1 MSSVAATCN
10 IIIITDP
17 TGQDPNGAAAGS
29 MSFAENMFQ
38 STFLMSK
45 DHHFAVL
52 SGGTG
57 SSDVRLDSI
66 VDAVANLEKNA
77 SASAAAS
84 IASGYSG
91 ARLVVGGP
99 YMGAAIGGSFDA
111 YVITVNDGN
120 SSITVTPY
128 SSGVATL
135 PQGQKG
141 AIIHLRNTNGNPMYG
156 TADNVRKETAMNIG
170 KMIRDGY
177 PATTI
182 LSEAMGEVA
191 RDSGE
196 KYGGGAVNLVSLI
209 STGDMFVPKEVNT
222 TGYPMDENYSKVCL
236 DCGWA
241 TGYPDAENYNVC
253 PICNHE
259 LEVRSAT
266 DVLINEITISKDS
279 VSVSVYGSEKAGLAD
294 ITREVVKASVKKY
307 GYNAST
313 IAGSIN
319 KGINNGLIVGVDYV
333 EPSDLN
339 VKPDVRAVGV
349 YYNPLP
355 NGRTSPA
362 WNLPINSIVLTILG
376 SIQTAIG
383 FVLIVLV
390 IFRTRLLKSFRDR
403 VS

>member
-1 MSSVAATCN
+1 M
-10 IIIITDP
+10 D
-17 TGQDPNGAAAGS
+17 
-29 MSFAENMFQ
+29 
-38 STFLMSK
+38 
-45 DHHFAVL
+45 
-52 SGGTG
+52 
-57 SSDVRLDSI
+57 
-66 VDAVANLEKNA
+66 
-77 SASAAAS
+77 
-84 IASGYSG
+84 
-91 ARLVVGGP
+91 
-99 YMGAAIGGSFDA
+99 
-111 YVITVNDGN
+111 
-120 SSITVTPY
+120 
-128 SSGVATL
+128 
-135 PQGQKG
+135 
-141 AIIHLRNTNGNPMYG
+141 
-156 TADNVRKETAMNIG
+156 
-170 KMIRDGY
+170 
-177 PATTI
+177 
-182 LSEAMGEVA
+182 
-191 RDSGE
+191 
-196 KYGGGAVNLVSLI
+196 NLVSLI

-390 IFRTRLLKSFRDR
+390 VFRTRLLKSFRDR